1 MLIVKLL
8 LKVALAVFFI
18 AAGINH
24 FRHPEFYLRTM
35 PPYLPWHWALQYLSG
50 FFEVVLGVLVLVP
63 KWTRLAGWGLIA
75 LLIAI
80 FPANLHMAVN
90 PQLFPEFPP
99 YVYLIRLP
107 IQLVFIGWV
116 YWTTLSRAGL
126 NSAVTSRPS
135 TGHE

>member
-1 MLIVKLL
+1 MRIVKLM
-8 LKVALAVFFI
+8 LKVALAMFLI

-24 FRHPEFYLRTM
+24 FRHPEFYLRMM
-35 PPYLPWHWALQYLSG
+35 PPYLPWHSALQYISG

-63 KWTRLAGWGLIA
+63 TWTRPAGWGLIA

-80 FPANLHMAVN
+80 FPANLHMAFN
-90 PQLFPEFPP
+90 PHLFPEFPP

-116 YWTTLSRAGL
+116 YWTALSRTGL
-126 NSAVTSRPS
+126 NLAAPSRPS
-135 TGHE
+135 TGRE